1 MKGYGRIHAGYCQ
14 TNKFIRRNSS
24 TIMAIGGCVSLVG
37 AVVFA
42 VKASPKA
49 KVLLEEAENAKKEP
63 LTKAEIVMVATPV
76 YLPAITMCIFT
87 MVLVLGADV
96 FNRRQ
101 KASLIGAYTA
111 LQKTYK
117 EHQEKVKEIFGEEAN
132 DVVRRAIAKTKLEEC
147 KTTDMKNDECWFCIP
162 ELDVEFKATQME
174 VVLAEYHFNRN
185 FVLRGYAD
193 VKEMLEFFEAPA
205 IPYGNSIGWSLD
217 AGFIYGYQWVDFEH
231 EKVGE
236 KDGIE
241 LWQIRMPFS
250 PTADYLETE
259 WYT

>member
-1 MKGYGRIHAGYCQ
+1 MKGHRRIRKRYCRA
-14 TNKFIRRNSS
+14 NRFIRRNSS
-24 TIMAIGGCVSLVG
+24 TIMTIGGCVGLIG
-37 AVVFA
+37 TVVFTI
-42 VKASPKA
+42 KATPKA
-49 KVLLEEAENAKKEP
+49 KVLLEEAETSKNEP
-63 LTKAEIVMVATPV
+63 LTKTEVLMVVSPV
-76 YLPAITMCIFT
+76 YLPAVTMCIFT
-87 MVLVLGADV
+87 IALILGADT
-96 FNRRQ
+96 FNRKQ
-101 KASLIGAYTA
+101 KASMIGAYAA

-132 DVVRRAIAKTKLEEC
+132 DVVRRAIVKTKLEEC

-241 LWQIRMPFS
+241 LWQIWMPFS

-259 WYT
+259 WDT